1 MRFSSGRRD
10 STNRREF
17 LQAVAAA
24 AGAFGLQTN
33 STTFGKDET
42 VTDSL
47 PIIDTHQHL
56 WDLKKF
62 TLPWH
67 AVEDVPALRRSFV
80 MSDYLDATKG
90 LNVVKTVYMEVDVAP
105 EQQMAE
111 ADYVTDL
118 CQRGDNPMKAA
129 VVSGRPGTSGFEPY
143 ARKLAQ
149 NKYIKGIRQVLHGPS
164 TPEGSGYFLQPKFVE
179 SIQLLG
185 ELGLSFDLC
194 LRSGEVIEAVKLVD
208 QCPKTRFI
216 IDHCGNMSVTSTDA
230 AARAKWLEGMKQM
243 AARKNTVCKISGIIV
258 TANKDWKADD
268 LAPNINDTMNTFGE
282 DRIMFAGDWPV
293 CTLKATFAQ
302 WVAALKHIVR
312 DRPMAFQK
320 KLFHDNA
327 AKFYGI

>member
-1 MRFSSGRRD
+1 MRNDSTTCNSSTRRD
-10 STNRREF
+10 F
-17 LQAVAAA
+17 LYSMAATAAA
-24 AGAFGLQTN
+24 ASGLAA
-33 STTFGKDET
+33 STTFAKDEIVSET
-42 VTDSL
+42 I

-67 AVEDVPALRRSFV
+67 AAEDVPSLRHSFV
-80 MSDYLDATKG
+80 MSDYLEATKG

-105 EQQMAE
+105 EQQVAE
-111 ADYVTDL
+111 VDYVTDL
-118 CQRGDNPMKAA
+118 CERGDNPMKAA
-129 VVSGRPGTSGFEPY
+129 VVSGRPGTPGFEAY

-164 TPEGSGYFLQPKFVE
+164 TPAGFCLQPKFVE

-194 LRSGEVIEAVKLVD
+194 LRSGEVIDAVKLVD

-216 IDHCGNMSVTSTDA
+216 IDHCGNMSVTSTDGD
-230 AARAKWLEGMKQM
+230 ARAKWLDGMKQM

-258 TANKDWKADD
+258 TANKDWKPMD
-268 LAPNINDTMNTFGE
+268 LAANINDTMATFGE

-302 WVAALKHIVR
+302 WVGALKQIVK
-312 DRPMAFQK
+312 DRPVAFQK

>member
-1 MRFSSGRRD
+1 MHLESLHRSG
-10 STNRREF
+10 RREF
-17 LQAVAAA
+17 LQTLA
-24 AGAFGLQTN
+24 AGAAALQT
-33 STTFGKDET
+33 SSQIFAKDQT
-42 VTDSL
+42 VTDQL

-56 WDLKKF
+56 WDLSKF

-80 MSDYLDATKG
+80 MSDYLEATKG

-105 EQQMAE
+105 EQQVAE

-118 CQRGDNPMKAA
+118 CQRDDNPMKAA
-129 VVSGRPGTSGFEPY
+129 VVSGRPGTPGFEPY

-149 NKYIKGIRQVLHGPS
+149 NKFIKGIRQVLHGPS
-164 TPEGSGYFLQPKFVE
+164 TPSGYFLQPKFVE

-194 LRSGEVIEAVKLVD
+194 LRSGEVIDAVKLVD

-216 IDHCGNMSVTSTDA
+216 VDHCGNMSVTSTDKD
-230 AARAKWLEGMKQM
+230 ARAKWLDGMKQM

-258 TANKDWKADD
+258 TANKDWKPED

-293 CTLKATFAQ
+293 CTLKASFAQ
-302 WVAALKHIVR
+302 WVGALKQIVK
-312 DRPMAFQK
+312 DRPIEFQK

>member
-1 MRFSSGRRD
+1 MGLASRTSSDSSRRA
-10 STNRREF
+10 F
-17 LQAVAAA
+17 LQSIA
-24 AGAFGLQTN
+24 AGAAAFQIN
-33 STTFGKDET
+33 SSLFAEDKT
-42 VTDSL
+42 VTDQL

-56 WDLKKF
+56 WDLSKF

-67 AVEDVPALRRSFV
+67 EAEDLPSLKRSFV
-80 MSDYLDATKG
+80 MSDYLEATKG
-90 LNVVKTVYMEVDVAP
+90 LNVVKAVYMEVDVAP
-105 EQQMAE
+105 EQQVAE

-118 CQRGDNPMKAA
+118 CKRGDNPMKAA
-129 VVSGRPGTSGFEPY
+129 VVSGRPGTPGFEPY
-143 ARKLAQ
+143 VRKLAQ
-149 NKYIKGIRQVLHGPS
+149 NKFIKGIRQVLHS
-164 TPEGSGYFLQPKFVE
+164 AATPTGFYLQPKFVE

-194 LRSGEVIEAVKLVD
+194 LRSDDVIDAVKLVD

-216 IDHCGNMSVTSTDA
+216 IDHCGNMSVTSTDKQ
-230 AARAKWLEGMKQM
+230 ARTRWLDGMKQM

-258 TANKDWKADD
+258 TANRDWKPED
-268 LAPNINDTMNTFGE
+268 LAPNINDSMDTFGE

-293 CTLKATFAQ
+293 CTLKASFAQ
-302 WVAALKHIVR
+302 WVGALKTIVK

>member
-1 MRFSSGRRD
+1 MRCD
-10 STNRREF
+10 ATHPEVTNRREF
-17 LQAVAAA
+17 LQVVTAAA
-24 AGAFGLQTN
+24 AGAVALHVAP
-33 STTFGKDET
+33 STFAKDET
-42 VTDSL
+42 VTDPL

-80 MSDYLDATKG
+80 MSDYLEATKG

-105 EQQMAE
+105 EQQVAE

-129 VVSGRPGTSGFEPY
+129 VVSGQPGTPGFEPY
-143 ARKLAQ
+143 VRKLAT
-149 NKYIKGIRQVLHGPS
+149 NKFIKGIRQVLHGPS
-164 TPEGSGYFLQPKFVE
+164 TPAGFCLQPKFVE

-194 LRSGEVIEAVKLVD
+194 LRSGEVIDAVKLVD

-216 IDHCGNMSVTSTDA
+216 IDHCGNMSVMSTDA
-230 AARAKWLEGMKQM
+230 AARAKWLDGMQQM
-243 AARKNTVCKISGIIV
+243 AARKNTVCKISGIV
-258 TANKDWKADD
+258 VSANSDWKPED

-302 WVAALKHIVR
+302 WVGALKQIVK
-312 DRPMAFQK
+312 DRPLAFQK

-327 AKFYGI
+327 ANFYGI

>member
-1 MRFSSGRRD
+1 MTTS
-10 STNRREF
+10 RREF
-17 LQAVAAA
+17 LQAVAATA
-24 AGAFGLQTN
+24 VGTASLQVN
-33 STTFGKDET
+33 PSTFAKDDA
-42 VTDSL
+42 VTDQL

-67 AVEDVPALRRSFV
+67 AAEDVPALRRSFV
-80 MSDYLDATKG
+80 MSDYLEATKG

-105 EQQMAE
+105 EQQVAE

-129 VVSGRPGTSGFEPY
+129 VVSGRPGTPGFEAY
-143 ARKLAQ
+143 IRKLAQ
-149 NKYIKGIRQVLHGPS
+149 NKFIKGIRQVLHGPS
-164 TPEGSGYFLQPKFVE
+164 TPAGFCLQPKFVE
-179 SIQLLG
+179 SMQLLG
-185 ELGLSFDLC
+185 ELGLSYDLC
-194 LRSGEVIEAVKLVD
+194 LRSGEVIDAVKLVD

-216 IDHCGNMSVTSTDA
+216 IDHCGNMSVASTDKD
-230 AARAKWLEGMKQM
+230 ARAKWLDGMKQM

-258 TANKDWKADD
+258 SANKDWKAED

-293 CTLKATFAQ
+293 CTLKASFAQ
-302 WVAALKHIVR
+302 WVGALKQIVK
-312 DRPMAFQK
+312 DRPIAFQK